1 MIFIVQVPE
10 GDVWQWIR
18 LQEVDSGQRRRRR
31 RRVDDHAEV
40 GRRHAVGESLVPV
53 PGLRGGAESG
63 GKFEISQFVKT
74 VGPNEGPT
82 AEF

>member
-1 MIFIVQVPE
+1 
-10 GDVWQWIR
+10 
-18 LQEVDSGQRRRRR
+18 
-31 RRVDDHAEV
+31 
-40 GRRHAVGESLVPV
+40 VPV

-74 VGPNEGPT
+74 VGPNERPT